1 MNRIMRDG
9 IVFSGG
15 LACGVIFC
23 VSLATR
29 SIVKSEEAKNAIKA
43 ICVRKIEKLLFREQK
58 PCDDR
63 FLFYE
68 CVNTEI
74 GFDLDDI
81 VFETKCDAEAVLG
94 QLMDIADN
102 YGYVSVADYLDLS
115 GVAPEYFALTK
126 RGWTWKILQMV
137 KIVRGEDG
145 HYFIKFPKPQTIPVQ
160 YDT

>member
-15 LACGVIFC
+15 LACGVILS

-29 SIVKSEEAKNAIKA
+29 SIVKSEEAKNTIKA
-43 ICVRKIEKLLFREQK
+43 ICVRKIEKLLFCEQK

-63 FLFYE
+63 FFFT
-68 CVNTEI
+68 NAEI

-94 QLMDIADN
+94 QLMDIADI

-145 HYFIKFPKPQTIPVQ
+145 HYSIKFPKPQTIPVQ
-160 YDT
+160 YGT

>member
-1 MNRIMRDG
+1 MLKSIKRVPVQKGSRLNATFFFF
-9 IVFSGG
+9 VYKPPN
-15 LACGVIFC
+15 AC
-23 VSLATR
+23 TQ
-29 SIVKSEEAKNAIKA
+29 K
-43 ICVRKIEKLLFREQK
+43 KLLFREQK

-115 GVAPEYFALTK
+115 GVEYSNRRIACQEIKATRRFLSGPA
-126 RGWTWKILQMV
+126 
-137 KIVRGEDG
+137 G
-145 HYFIKFPKPQTIPVQ
+145 H
-160 YDT
+160 